1 LIKGDTNMAGTLI
14 YAEVQKGEIKKGS
27 FEVTS
32 KAKELGGDVAVCLIG
47 KGAEGLASQLA
58 KYGADK
64 IYVVDGPEY
73 ENYVTEAYVQ
83 AFKQVADTV
92 SPTVILA
99 SATAQGKDLIPAIA
113 ARLNVGAISDCVD
126 LKKEGDKIVAK
137 RPMYAGKAYAM
148 VEALA
153 NPQIIAVR
161 PNSFA
166 VKETAGAGAVEKVAV
181 SLDTSKI
188 KAVVKS
194 IEVAQT
200 DEPDQTEAEIIVSG
214 GRGMKGPENF
224 KMLEDLAKLFG
235 PTATTGASRAAV
247 DAGWREHSYQVGQ
260 TGKTVSPN
268 LYIACG
274 ISGAIQHL
282 AGMGTSKVIV
292 AINKDAEAP
301 IFQKADYGVVDDLF
315 NVIPALIDEIKKVK
329 G

>member
-1 LIKGDTNMAGTLI
+1 MPGTLI
-14 YAEVQKGEIKKGS
+14 YAEIQKGEIKKGS

-32 KAKELGGDVAVCLIG
+32 KAKEFGGEVSACIIG
-47 KGAEGLASQLA
+47 KGAEALAPELA

-64 IYVVDGPEY
+64 IYVVDGDEY
-73 ENYVTEAYVQ
+73 ENYVPEAYVQ
-83 AFKQVADTV
+83 AFAQVADQV
-92 SPTVILA
+92 KPSVIFA
-99 SATAQGKDLIPAIA
+99 SATAQGKDLMPAIA
-113 ARLNVGAISDCVD
+113 ARLKVGAISDCVD
-126 LKKEGDKIVAK
+126 LKKEGEKIIAK

-148 VEALA
+148 VEAVA
-153 NPQIIAVR
+153 DPQVISVR

-166 VKETAGAGAVEKVAV
+166 VSEQAGAGAVEKVAV
-181 SLDTSKI
+181 SLDASKI
-188 KAVVKS
+188 KTVVKS
-194 IEVAQT
+194 IEVAES

-224 KMLEDLAKLFG
+224 KMIEDLAKLFG

-247 DAGWREHSYQVGQ
+247 DAGWRDHAYQVGQ

-268 LYIACG
+268 LYVAAG
-274 ISGAIQHL
+274 ISGAIQHM

-292 AINKDAEAP
+292 AINKDPEAP

-315 NVIPALIDEIKKVK
+315 NVIPALIEEIKKIK

>member
-1 LIKGDTNMAGTLI
+1 MPGTLI

-32 KAKELGGDVAVCLIG
+32 KAKEFGGDVAVCIIG
-47 KGAEGLASQLA
+47 NGVDALAPLLA

-64 IYVVDGPEY
+64 IYVVDGPEF
-73 ENYVTEAYVQ
+73 ENYVPEAFVQ
-83 AFKQVADTV
+83 AFAQVANQV
-92 SPTVILA
+92 KPSVILA
-99 SATAQGKDLIPAIA
+99 SATAQGKDFTPAVA
-113 ARLNVGAISDCVD
+113 ARLGVGAISDCVD
-126 LKKEGDKIVAK
+126 LTKEGDKVVAK
-137 RPMYAGKAYAM
+137 RPIYAGKAYVK
-148 VEALA
+148 VEAV
-153 NPQIIAVR
+153 NDPQVISVR
-161 PNSFA
+161 PNSFTA
-166 VKETAGAGAVEKVAV
+166 KEIAGAGAVEKVAV
-181 SLDTSKI
+181 SLDASKI

-194 IEVAQT
+194 LELAES

-224 KMLEDLAKLFG
+224 KMLEELAKLFG

-268 LYIACG
+268 LYIAAG
-274 ISGAIQHL
+274 ISGAIQHM

-301 IFQKADYGVVDDLF
+301 IFTKADYGIVDDLF
-315 NVIPALIDEIKKVK
+315 NVIPALTAEIKKIK

>member
-1 LIKGDTNMAGTLI
+1 MAGTLI

-47 KGAEGLASQLA
+47 SGAEGLASQLA

-64 IYVVDGPEY
+64 VYVVDGPEY

-99 SATAQGKDLIPAIA
+99 SATAQGKDFVPAVA
-113 ARLNVGAISDCVD
+113 ARLGVGAISDCVD
-126 LKKEGDKIVAK
+126 LKKEGDKVVAK
-137 RPMYAGKAYAM
+137 RPVYAGKAYAM
-148 VEALA
+148 VEAA
-153 NPQIIAVR
+153 ADPQVIAVR

-166 VKETAGAGAVEKVAV
+166 VKEVAGAGAVEKAAV
-181 SLDTSKI
+181 SLDASKV

-315 NVIPALIDEIKKVK
+315 NVVPALISEIQNVK

>member
-1 LIKGDTNMAGTLI
+1 MPGTLI

-32 KAKELGGDVAVCLIG
+32 KAKEFGGEVSVCIIG
-47 KGAEGLASQLA
+47 SGVEALAPELA

-64 IYVVDGPEY
+64 IYVVDGPEF

-83 AFKQVADTV
+83 AFAQVAEQV
-92 SPTVILA
+92 NPSVVLA
-99 SATAQGKDLIPAIA
+99 SATAQGKDLTPAIA
-113 ARLNVGAISDCVD
+113 ARLKAGAISDCVD
-126 LKKEGDKIVAK
+126 LTKEGDKLVAK

-148 VEALA
+148 VEAA
-153 NPQIIAVR
+153 ADPQVISVR

-166 VKETAGAGAVEKVAV
+166 VSENAGAGAVEKVAV
-181 SLDTSKI
+181 SLDDSKI
-188 KAVVKS
+188 KVVVKS
-194 IEVAQT
+194 VELAQS
-200 DEPDQTEAEIIVSG
+200 DEPDQTEAEIIISG

-224 KMLEDLAKLFG
+224 AMLEELAKLFG
-235 PTATTGASRAAV
+235 PAATTGASRAAV

-268 LYIACG
+268 LYIAAG
-274 ISGAIQHL
+274 ISGAIQHM
-282 AGMGTSKVIV
+282 AGMGTSKIIV

-301 IFQKADYGVVDDLF
+301 IFTKADYGVVDDLF
-315 NVIPALIDEIKKVK
+315 NVIPALIDEIKKIQ